1 MRSDTGTYAL
11 HIVVGFALLVM
22 VFLVFMEPET
32 YEFLFPFIFFT
43 SAAFALFGS
52 WLSMR
57 RSPKKERRRTMLGGG
72 DPVRNFHL
80 PGDSCRGGG
89 LAETLVTKKRLGE
102 MH

>member
-57 RSPKKERRRTMLGGG
+57 RSRAIFGCLQML
-72 DPVRNFHL
+72 
-80 PGDSCRGGG
+80 
-89 LAETLVTKKRLGE
+89 
-102 MH
+102 

>member
-57 RSPKKERRRTMLGGG
+57 RSPKKERRRTMLGGAILCG
-72 DPVRNFHL
+72 IFTCLVI
-80 PGDSCRGGG
+80 
-89 LAETLVTKKRLGE
+89 LAAAADWLRLL
-102 MH
+102 

>member
-57 RSPKKERRRTMLGGG
+57 RSPKKERRITILGGAILCG
-72 DPVRNFHL
+72 IFTCL
-80 PGDSCRGGG
+80 GI
-89 LAETLVTKKRLGE
+89 LAAAADWLRLL
-102 MH
+102 